1 VLIISTFVGSVLFAI
16 AIITVSWFAY
26 WITTV
31 VWIIFYEV
39 FVTADIISL
48 FLPTISSLYIFW
60 TNPIIIWVSLIIL
73 TSSVFTIY
81 VPVTES
87 ICIVVELYFTKVT
100 LIWLLLIYWSVTQL
114 IIVNY
119 CVSGFLIAVT
129 VD

>member
-1 VLIISTFVGSVLFAI
+1 MLIISTFVGSVLFAI